1 VVGVGAVVT
10 ACQRVGV
17 RSQVQ
22 RLSRPRRGDRRRQN
36 RRRRRG
42 REQGLPVAETVPA
55 EPNGVQPNGA
65 QPHDLDG
72 GELEQLVV
80 KAEPQATIENG
91 EKPKRRRTPKTTAM
105 DAAAPEASV
114 TADPAPKP
122 KRVRAPRKPPVQA
135 EPEG

>member
-1 VVGVGAVVT
+1 MVGVGAVVT

-55 EPNGVQPNGA
+55 EPNGVELNGA
-65 QPHDLDG
+65 SPHDLEG

-80 KAEPQATIENG
+80 KAEPEATVTNG
-91 EKPKRRRTPKTTAM
+91 EKPKRRRAPK
-105 DAAAPEASV
+105 AAVAEAVAPEA
-114 TADPAPKP
+114 KP
-122 KRVRAPRKPPVQA
+122 KRVRRKSVADA
-135 EPEG
+135 EGEG